1 MSYKPLRDFLFE
13 NLLSEDRREKGFIM
27 QRLALV
33 FCVVLCAATGPLLA
47 LGSSLAR
54 DSDRLVL
61 VVSTP
66 FGPTVGQIIE
76 RSALVEVYP
85 VRAPFGAFVILS
97 DPADAAILRAAGA
110 VILLSGER
118 IIALCS

>member
-1 MSYKPLRDFLFE
+1 
-13 NLLSEDRREKGFIM
+13 M
-27 QRLALV
+27 QQLALV

-76 RSALVEVYP
+76 SSALVEVYP

-97 DPADAAILRAAGA
+97 DPADAAILRAAGT
-110 VILLSGER
+110 VLLLSGER